1 MSLSVNQSPTPAPT
15 PDEAAKLINNAAQG
29 AGVQRKAVVQ
39 EVETRGAA
47 HQAKSSALLGIL
59 EASTFVNE
67 KAREFMGG
75 LIDGQVADVVER
87 AGEGATA
94 IRQTHGGLTAYMIEQ
109 SAPHDPT
116 TAPYVASAGVARELP
131 GAFLSAKAGM
141 DATVTATA
149 AAKKRIPDVNVPGGG
164 KPFPP
169 PSQPA
174 PAPAPAPVE
183 TAPAPAEGASEQA
196 PAPAPA
202 PAEAP
207 AAGQQTAS
215 AREAKAAAQPAAE
228 VVAQGGQPASKEEPR
243 KA

>member
-15 PDEAAKLINNAAQG
+15 PDEAAKLIKNAAEG

-47 HQAKSSALLGIL
+47 HQAKSNALLGIL

-87 AGEGATA
+87 AGEGAIA
-94 IRQTHGGLTAYMIEQ
+94 IRQTHGGLTTYMIEQ

-131 GAFLSAKAGM
+131 GAFLAAKAGM

-174 PAPAPAPVE
+174 PAPAPVE

-196 PAPAPA
+196 PGPA

-207 AAGQQTAS
+207 AAGQKAAS
-215 AREAKAAAQPAAE
+215 APEAKVAAQPAAE
-228 VVAQGGQPASKEEPR
+228 IVAQGGQPASKEEPR